1 MKTPLVD
8 LEVSV
13 VIDNPKYRSVL
24 VTDGEREVWLPRSE
38 IELEYSGGQNA
49 QTATV
54 TMPEWLAI
62 AKELV

>member
-1 MKTPLVD
+1 MKTHLVD

-13 VIDNPKYRSVL
+13 VIDNPKHKSVL
-24 VTDGEREVWLPRSE
+24 VKCDGKEVWLPRSE